1 MLWNKN
7 KALIKM
13 KTFSKYVKAALVW
26 ANGMG
31 YDGDKKKQAMFIL

>member
-1 MLWNKN
+1 
-7 KALIKM
+7 M

-31 YDGDKKKQAMFIL
+31 YEGDKKKQAMLDFVNACFIGGLSN